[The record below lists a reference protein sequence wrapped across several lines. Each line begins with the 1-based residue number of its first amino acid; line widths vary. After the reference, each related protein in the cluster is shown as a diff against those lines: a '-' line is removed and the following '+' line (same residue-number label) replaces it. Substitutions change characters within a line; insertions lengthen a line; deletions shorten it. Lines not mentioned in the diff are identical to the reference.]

1 MLSLSKMFGYVDKP
15 QIELQRISGE
25 GGIRPRRHEGL
36 AAVLVLA
43 LVVQVFAGF
52 ALRGLYADGAY
63 FVTQIISHQSFMH
76 VAPCLSPEHVS
87 ACGCRVCAGGRCA
100 RPSPESST
108 LQSFDKLDKPKT
120 ALLWHSTS
128 AGSRRQRIAVGGM
141 RRRFGE
147 CWRGSP
153 VDAVTRRERAGAVRV
168 FELPCC

>member
-76 VAPCLSPEHVS
+76 VAPCLSSGFVPAIVVPDVRSEVAPLS
-87 ACGCRVCAGGRCA
+87 GRIEIVLVNGRRVIIEAGVDIA
-100 RPSPESST
+100 
-108 LQSFDKLDKPKT
+108 
-120 ALLWHSTS
+120 ALSQL
-128 AGSRRQRIAVGGM
+128 IAVLE
-141 RRRFGE
+141 RR
-147 CWRGSP
+147 
-153 VDAVTRRERAGAVRV
+153 
-168 FELPCC
+168 